1 MSLAVFV
8 RKLGGPEQLEF
19 AEHDPDAPRAS
30 ALQAHSSRLMGLR
43 APS

>member
-8 RKLGGPEQLEF
+8 RTPGGPEQLDV
-19 AEHDPDAPRAS
+19 AEHDPGAPRAS